1 MAKSFP
7 VVVAFVG
14 MLMCFECALGQDS
27 QSSLR
32 GQNPN
37 ARYQIEW
44 ATCLGGPKLDW
55 LHRVLV
61 LPDGAL
67 LVAGWATSKGMPV
80 TEGAVQPTYAGGAYQ
95 GRGSINA
102 GDAYVAK
109 LSASGQLIAA
119 TYFGGSDNEYQ
130 IDMIADRDGNVIV
143 TGETR
148 SNDLPTT
155 PGCVQRSFGGV
166 MDWFVVKLTPDLKKV
181 LWCTYLG
188 G

>member
-14 MLMCFECALGQDS
+14 MLTCFESALGQDS

-55 LHRVLV
+55 LHKVVV

-67 LVAGWATSKGMPV
+67 LVAPRVSGCA
-80 TEGAVQPTYAGGAYQ
+80 QP
-95 GRGSINA
+95 
-102 GDAYVAK
+102 
-109 LSASGQLIAA
+109 
-119 TYFGGSDNEYQ
+119 
-130 IDMIADRDGNVIV
+130 
-143 TGETR
+143 
-148 SNDLPTT
+148 P
-155 PGCVQRSFGGV
+155 GGV
-166 MDWFVVKLTPDLKKV
+166 K
-181 LWCTYLG
+181 
-188 G
+188 